1 MTKLRKRKQKRKKMD
16 RRMWRHLAIGIAL
29 FTLSAWLWLTG
40 KYTYEIA
47 CMIALL
53 TIVWLYDRD

>member
-1 MTKLRKRKQKRKKMD
+1 MD
-16 RRMWRHLAIGIAL
+16 RRLWRHLAIGVAL
-29 FTLSAWLWLTG
+29 FTVSAWLWVTG

-47 CMIALL
+47 WIIALL